1 MGLDSDD
8 DSYEDD
14 SGKDQAH
21 ALTELDGRGTWG
33 RYEQHRG
40 HPVKAIVK
48 ELMGPGYEPLQA
60 QHFSQM
66 WPQLEEL
73 HRLGIVVRDV
83 HGGNY
88 MDGKLIDFSRAW
100 TMYHPCLDR
109 IDLDTLQEILLE
121 DTIGLQDLLSVWLNR
136 HRHPEKVEIPQSL
149 CDCAA
154 GKGGNYGTD
163 PRKYNWG
170 KWEQNVGIAD
180 AYVAEKVFIAD
191 GGRLY

>member
-1 MGLDSDD
+1 
-8 DSYEDD
+8 
-14 SGKDQAH
+14 
-21 ALTELDGRGTWG
+21 
-33 RYEQHRG
+33 
-40 HPVKAIVK
+40 
-48 ELMGPGYEPLQA
+48 
-60 QHFSQM
+60 M

-88 MDGKLIDFSRAW
+88 MDGKLIDFSRVW

-191 GGRLY
+191 GGWLY